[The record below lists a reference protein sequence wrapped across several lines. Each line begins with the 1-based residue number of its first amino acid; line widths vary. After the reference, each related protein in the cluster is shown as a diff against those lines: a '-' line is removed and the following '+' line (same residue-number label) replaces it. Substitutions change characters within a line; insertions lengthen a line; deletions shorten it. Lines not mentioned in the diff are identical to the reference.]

1 MTEPLTDRLKNAW
14 NAFKNKSPT
23 DTNSSFYDY
32 GSSGYAPYQE
42 GRAST
47 RERSIIAA
55 IYNRIALDCAIQDF
69 RHVQLDEY
77 DNYSGDI
84 PSSLNRCLT
93 LRPNVDQTSQAFIQ
107 DLVLSL
113 FDEGNVAIAPIDTT
127 SEVNTHGGESS
138 FDIQSMR
145 IGRIVEWLPQHVR
158 LNLYN
163 DRSGNFEDLVF
174 AKNKVAILENPFYS
188 VMNENNSTV
197 TRLLR
202 KLTLM
207 DQYDESIGAN
217 KLDIIMQFPFNVRS
231 DALEREAGK
240 KIKLLTDQLN
250 SNKYGV
256 AYASSSDKITQLN
269 RPLENAIA
277 PQVAT
282 LMTNLYTEL
291 GITPE
296 IMNGSASTDVIQNY
310 QHRTIEPIL
319 SVITQGLEF
328 AFLTTRA
335 YNSGQR
341 IKYFQDPFTL
351 VSIKDL
357 GDVFDKMIR
366 NQILTGNEARAVLL
380 KKAVQSDAA
389 NSLINPN
396 MPLDK
401 STHGIDE
408 TQDSSTLIKE
418 EGPDTPA

>member
-32 GSSGYAPYQE
+32 GASGYAPYQE

-341 IKYFQDPFTL
+341 IKYFQDPFAL

-408 TQDSSTLIKE
+408 TQDSSTPIKE

>member
-32 GSSGYAPYQE
+32 GASGYAPYQE

-269 RPLENAIA
+269 RPLGNAIA

-341 IKYFQDPFTL
+341 IKYFQDPFAL

-408 TQDSSTLIKE
+408 TQDSSTPIKE